1 MKLMTK
7 ELEEQFK
14 KVGSQENVSD
24 PLVIAKFFNPCGQ
37 ATWWA
42 TEYNSRNK
50 EFFGFVNLTGE
61 EFSEWGSFSLKELEE
76 ITLPF
81 GLKIERDLYFTPQSI
96 SKIMPKAVLS
106 IN

>member
-1 MKLMTK
+1 MTK
-7 ELEEQFK
+7 ELEEEFK
-14 KVGSQENVSD
+14 KVGSQEDVRD
-24 PLVIAKFFNPCGQ
+24 PVVVCKFFNPCGQ

-50 EFFGFVNLTGE
+50 EFFGFVNLIGE
-61 EFSEWGSFSLKELEE
+61 DFAEWGNFSLKELEE

-81 GLKIERDLYFTPQSI
+81 GLKIERDLYFTSQPI
-96 SKIMPKAVLS
+96 SKIVPKAVLD